1 MTRALRILRRAVG
14 DIDDIYDWLRKRS
27 PTGAVTWYE
36 ALTRRLVELTAG
48 DFLGASAPEST
59 KLGVDLRHAFF
70 KTPRGR
76 TYRVLF
82 LIVADEIRVLRIR
95 GPGQRPV
102 TKRDVST
109 DE

>member
-27 PTGAVTWYE
+27 PTGAGTWYG

>member
-1 MTRALRILRRAVG
+1 MTRQLRILRRAA
-14 DIDDIYDWLRKRS
+14 DDVDHLYEWLRKRS
-27 PTGAVTWYE
+27 PQGAVTWYG
-36 ALTRRLVELTAG
+36 ALTQRLADLATGE
-48 DFLGASAPEST
+48 FLGTSAPEAR
-59 KLGVDLRHAFF
+59 KVGLDLRHAFF

-82 LIVADEIRVLRIR
+82 LIIVDEIRVLRIR

-102 TKRDVST
+102 TKRDVSI

>member
-1 MTRALRILRRAVG
+1 MTRTLRILRRAVG
-14 DIDDIYDWLRKRS
+14 DIDDIYDWLRNRS
-27 PTGAVTWYE
+27 PTGALTWYE
-36 ALTRRLVELTAG
+36 ALNQRLVEHISG

-76 TYRVLF
+76 IYRVLF
-82 LIVADEIRVLRIR
+82 LIVTDEIRVLRIR